1 LGRPVQAAELQQ
13 WAVRVLAVGPQERGW
28 LRLLQGLREQ
38 EQVRVPEE
46 QQVWQM
52 ALVGRQEQERA
63 RQQWAEPAE

>member
-1 LGRPVQAAELQQ
+1 
-13 WAVRVLAVGPQERGW
+13 
-28 LRLLQGLREQ
+28 LLQGLREQ

-52 ALVGRQEQERA
+52 ALAPVGRQELERA